1 MLEAFPLYLAY
12 MFSSVAMLAA
22 TVAIYAWIT
31 PYDELRLIR
40 AGNTAAALSLGGTTI
55 GLALPL
61 WSVATYSY
69 GLLDL
74 VIWGGVALAFQ
85 VAAFYAATLLLKG
98 FREGIEADRVG
109 YGALLGAVSIAVGL
123 VNAGSLA
130 Y

>member
-1 MLEAFPLYLAY
+1 MLDGIPLYLAY
-12 MFSSVAMLAA
+12 MVCSVGMLAA
-22 TVAIYAWIT
+22 TVAVYSWIT
-31 PYDELRLIR
+31 PYHELDLIR
-40 AGNTAAALSLGGTTI
+40 SGNTAASISLGGTAI

-74 VIWGGVALAFQ
+74 LVWGAVALALQ
-85 VAAFYAATLLLKG
+85 VGVFFAATLLLKG

-109 YGALLGAVSIAVGL
+109 YGVTLGAFSIAVGL
-123 VNAGSLA
+123 INAGSLA